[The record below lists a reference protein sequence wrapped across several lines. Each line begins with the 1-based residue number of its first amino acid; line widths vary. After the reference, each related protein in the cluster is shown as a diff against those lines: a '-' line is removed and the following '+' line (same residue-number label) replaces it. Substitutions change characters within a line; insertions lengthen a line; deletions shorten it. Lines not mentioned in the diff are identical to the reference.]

1 MKTPVLFLFV
11 LALSSGIWAQ
21 TTTKK
26 QSKEVATRF
35 FTEVWNPPYLIETID
50 ELVSEDFKI
59 TTDEKSLSGRDNF
72 KKWIIGMQDL
82 VGDLRNVP
90 QEMLVTDD
98 GKRVITRIHA
108 TGTNKGMFGTEPDG
122 APIRFTVISILEIEN
137 GKITRNWVER
147 SAYELYKRL
156 TAPKEK
162 H

>member
-1 MKTPVLFLFV
+1 MKRSIVLLF
-11 LALSSGIWAQ
+11 ALLINSIMWAQ
-21 TTTKK
+21 TTTKE

-35 FTEVWNPPYLIETID
+35 FTEVWNPPYLIETVD

-108 TGTNKGMFGTEPDG
+108 TGINKGMFGTEADG
-122 APIRFTVISILEIEN
+122 APIRFTVISILEIED

-147 SAYELYKRL
+147 SAFELYKRL